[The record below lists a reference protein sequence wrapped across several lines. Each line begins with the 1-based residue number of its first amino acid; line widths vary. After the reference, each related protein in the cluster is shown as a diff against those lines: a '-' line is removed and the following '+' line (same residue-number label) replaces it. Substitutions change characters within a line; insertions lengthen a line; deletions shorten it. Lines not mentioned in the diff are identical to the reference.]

1 MAAAKPIIL
10 PDTFSGAD
18 TTMWDHWIVHFGN
31 CAAINGWD
39 DTAKLAFLKV
49 RLTGRAQVVFQ
60 RLPAGKT
67 DTYAHAVEAL
77 KEHFEPKSKRE
88 LYLVDFSMRK
98 RRLTESW
105 ADYAEELRHLA
116 TKAYPDLGDD
126 AVEQFALTHFLAN
139 IIEHQVSFA
148 VKQRSPKTLDEA
160 VTATMPTEAYLT
172 TTRVATTDCAQ
183 QGTLPTNAVVGKSAT
198 DEKLVTLI
206 SKLSDKVEQ
215 LEAKISGP
223 QPQQYS
229 RPRQLSPRSQRD
241 PKTIICYNCHQ
252 PGHLARGCVAPRQT
266 RRVTPPPGNE
276 KPSA

>member
-1 MAAAKPIIL
+1 M
-10 PDTFSGAD
+10 
-18 TTMWDHWIVHFGN
+18 
-31 CAAINGWD
+31 
-39 DTAKLAFLKV
+39 
-49 RLTGRAQVVFQ
+49 
-60 RLPAGKT
+60 
-67 DTYAHAVEAL
+67 
-77 KEHFEPKSKRE
+77 
-88 LYLVDFSMRK
+88 
-98 RRLTESW
+98 
-105 ADYAEELRHLA
+105 
-116 TKAYPDLGDD
+116 
-126 AVEQFALTHFLAN
+126 
-139 IIEHQVSFA
+139 

-160 VTATMPTEAYLT
+160 VTATMQTEAYLT

-229 RPRQLSPRSQRD
+229 CPRQLSPRSRRD
-241 PKTIICYNCHQ
+241 PKTIICYNCRQ